1 MNGTSA
7 QIEQVLALLAATPQ
21 RLAVLTSGRDLV
33 QLHIAPDQDTWSI
46 QAILAHLRSCADV
59 WGKGILAMTTQDNPT
74 LRHVSPRTWI
84 RKTNYLEQAFDS
96 SFAAFAKQRADLLV
110 TLNGLTATDWAR
122 AATFTGTVRGRNQT
136 VFSYALRIADHERQH
151 LEQIENILNVID
163 AAASAPTS

>member
-1 MNGTSA
+1 MDTTAADIKQILA
-7 QIEQVLALLAATPQ
+7 QLAETPE
-21 RLAVLTSGRDLV
+21 RLTILTRDRDPARL
-33 QLHIAPDQDTWSI
+33 QIAPDHATWSA
-46 QAILAHLRSCADV
+46 QAILAHLRACADM
-59 WGKGILAMTTQDNPT
+59 WGKGILAMITQDNPT

-96 SFAAFAKQRADLLV
+96 SFAVFAKQRADLLA

-151 LEQIENILNVID
+151 LEQIESILNVID
-163 AAASAPTS
+163 AAAKE